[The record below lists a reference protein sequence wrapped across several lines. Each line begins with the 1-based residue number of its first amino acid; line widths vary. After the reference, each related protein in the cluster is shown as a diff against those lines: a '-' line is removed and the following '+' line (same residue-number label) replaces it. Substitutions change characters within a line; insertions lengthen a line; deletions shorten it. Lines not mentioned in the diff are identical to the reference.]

1 MEHHDKEA
9 NILSLTFW
17 KKGVVYMKEDINNY
31 ALEYSFNKIEETA
44 KTFRRLGETYYES
57 TGISGQLLLVADV
70 LEESA
75 LMLICILRIWI
86 RTKLKN
92 WLENVC

>member
-70 LEESA
+70 LEE
-75 LMLICILRIWI
+75 CV
-86 RTKLKN
+86 
-92 WLENVC
+92 NVNLYSQDMDKDKAK

>member
-44 KTFRRLGETYYES
+44 KTFRRL
-57 TGISGQLLLVADV
+57 
-70 LEESA
+70 
-75 LMLICILRIWI
+75 
-86 RTKLKN
+86 
-92 WLENVC
+92 

>member
-70 LEESA
+70 LVE
-75 LMLICILRIWI
+75 CV
-86 RTKLKN
+86 
-92 WLENVC
+92 NVNRYPEDME